1 MASYHIL
8 GQGSGYVKIQPHQ
21 STCENSSAIT
31 FIGRNERSSTIWF
44 VQSSVGLLV
53 IIVYTVQSVTDVM
66 IFQFHRNDTFRGF
79 IIHIIAKFLK
89 INVGSL

>member
-8 GQGSGYVKIQPHQ
+8 GQGSGYVKSQPHH

-31 FIGRNERSSTIWF
+31 FIGRNKRSSTIWF

-53 IIVYTVQSVTDVM
+53 IVYTVQSVTDVM
-66 IFQFHRNDTFRGF
+66 ISEFHRNDTFGGF

-89 INVGSL
+89 NEC